1 MRVLDIPMKIIEK
14 YKDFS
19 DKKFFSMSAYQT
31 VYRCLKSLQYKSN
44 IKQHITFHIAQHS
57 FARLF
62 LSENVPLESV
72 SKMLEHKNL
81 TTTLIY
87 AKITN
92 KKISQDL
99 DRLEQQLKP
108 ME

>member
-1 MRVLDIPMKIIEK
+1 MKIIEK

-19 DKKFFSMSAYQT
+19 DTMAFPIPAYPT
-31 VYRCLKSLQYKSN
+31 ICKCLKSLQYKSE
-44 IKQHITFHIAQHS
+44 IKKHITFHIAQHS
-57 FARLF
+57 FATLF

-72 SKMLEHKNL
+72 SKMIGHKNL

-99 DRLEQQLKP
+99 DKLEQQLKP
-108 ME
+108 M